1 MRKRVSIFSIAALLV
16 TTVLSVAGESLIAE
30 TTGENGQ
37 VYGNEIQQTVYADT
51 DGMNT
56 DYTTYLHDMP
66 SAPSAKQGIELTVNS
81 AGLATDELGCVRM
94 EAGRSSV
101 AFLVD
106 IPGNRCLYTG
116 IVLYDRGYADC

>member
-51 DGMNT
+51 DGMTT
-56 DYTTYLHDMP
+56 D
-66 SAPSAKQGIELTVNS
+66 
-81 AGLATDELGCVRM
+81 
-94 EAGRSSV
+94 
-101 AFLVD
+101 
-106 IPGNRCLYTG
+106 
-116 IVLYDRGYADC
+116 

>member
-56 DYTTYLHDMP
+56 DCTTYLHEYAFCP
-66 SAPSAKQGIELTVNS
+66 K
-81 AGLATDELGCVRM
+81 C
-94 EAGRSSV
+94 EAR
-101 AFLVD
+101 
-106 IPGNRCLYTG
+106 
-116 IVLYDRGYADC
+116 DRIDCQFSRVSNG